1 MPRPKGS
8 KNKKTLEAEAHLGDR
23 IAEELQ
29 KKKQLEKEMN
39 KLCREIDDRNERL
52 KQVKKQLRRSARTIE
67 DLTAKKADVD
77 AANASA
83 LRQEEMRQLVNTL
96 LDSGLSTDEI
106 LKKLG

>member
-8 KNKKTLEAEAHLGDR
+8 KNKKTLEAEAHLGER

-29 KKKQLEKEMN
+29 AKKQLEKEMN

-67 DLTAKKADVD
+67 ELTAKKADVD
-77 AANASA
+77 AQNAST

-96 LDSGLSTDEI
+96 LESGLSTDEI

>member
-8 KNKKTLEAEAHLGDR
+8 KNKKTLEAEARLGDR